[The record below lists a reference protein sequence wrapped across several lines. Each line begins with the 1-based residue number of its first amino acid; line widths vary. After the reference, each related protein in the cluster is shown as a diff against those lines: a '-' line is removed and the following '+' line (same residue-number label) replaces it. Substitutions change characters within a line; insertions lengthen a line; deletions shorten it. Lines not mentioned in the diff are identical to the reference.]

1 MGTLPPMKPSYTAAL
16 VVGAMT
22 GLVLALALML
32 YVGATG
38 GIPSVNAV
46 LDGSRVVP
54 VFAPSASSLWIVL
67 ILTSSV
73 GGLIAATVTRTVA
86 LLIEPDSAAAPLW
99 IVASL
104 GIIIAPIVA
113 MAIFPLGVMALGSL
127 DGGVVTLSVVQI
139 TALAAITGLFAGSA
153 IVWLSYILTR
163 HPEAEEDPLI
173 HMVTVDRSA

>member
-1 MGTLPPMKPSYTAAL
+1 MKPSYTTAL
-16 VVGAMT
+16 VVGALT
-22 GLVLALALML
+22 GLVLALSLML

-46 LDGSRVVP
+46 VDGSRVIP

-67 ILTSSV
+67 IVTSSV
-73 GGLIAATVTRTVA
+73 GGLIAATVTRA
-86 LLIEPDSAAAPLW
+86 IARSIAPDSAAAPLW

-104 GIIIAPIVA
+104 GMIVAPVVA

-127 DGGVVTLSVVQI
+127 DGGVVTLSVVQVVS
-139 TALAAITGLFAGSA
+139 LAAITGLFSGSA

-163 HPEAEEDPLI
+163 HPEAEEDTSI